1 MREQAG
7 RGAEDRATDDAS
19 RARHWRDVVLSAQHD
34 LAEALASSLRAGHID
49 RQRYQNWLAM
59 EAGLCR
65 ICALSLETIAGW
77 HGAQPELRDAS
88 RAWASELGELVMA
101 ASCDIRALDGV
112 ANALPAALAVWH
124 AFADGA
130 AGSQRAGEVL
140 GAVLLHS
147 RLAGGPAGEVLGL
160 LAASLGPTASVRFVV
175 RRLQAGHAAG
185 REALLEAYSAS
196 ALTIGACRA
205 RLWHRSALD
214 TVLRSP
220 RPLVAGD
227 ERDRAA
233 ARRR

>member
-7 RGAEDRATDDAS
+7 RRVEDEAGQEAG
-19 RARHWRDVVLSAQHD
+19 RARRWQDVVASAQHD
-34 LAEALASSLRAGHID
+34 LAEALAGSLHAGRLD

-65 ICALSLETIAGW
+65 ISALSLETIAGW

-88 RAWASELGELVMA
+88 RGWASELGELALA
-101 ASCDIRALDGV
+101 AACDIRALDGV

-147 RLAGGPAGEVLGL
+147 RLAGGPAGEVLAL
-160 LAASLGPTASVRFVV
+160 LAASPGPSASARFVA

-205 RLWHRSALD
+205 RLWYRSALD

-227 ERDRAA
+227 ERDPAA
-233 ARRR
+233 ARQR